1 MQTVLNASNSSC
13 KIGGSRGTVVS
24 SRIIAKVKPQRPQA
38 SSNGAT
44 TTDVDFDELS
54 DIIRLVNETDIV
66 ELSLK
71 SKRFNLEVR
80 KQEALKTADPIYQ
93 VVNAPP
99 SGYSAPQQAP
109 QAVAPALASAA
120 AVPPVA
126 ALVASA
132 PVAAASGPIDGI
144 EIGSPMSGTFYAAAA
159 PGEPNFVKLGDR
171 VKKGQTVGIIEAM
184 KLMNEIEAE
193 VSGEVVKL
201 MVENGKPVTPG
212 QPLMII
218 RP

>member
-1 MQTVLNASNSSC
+1 MQTILSASNSSC
-13 KIGGSRGTVVS
+13 KIGGNRGTVLS
-24 SRIIAKVKPQRPQA
+24 SRNIAKVKPQRPQA
-38 SSNGAT
+38 SSNGT
-44 TTDVDFDELS
+44 TNADVDFDELS

-80 KQEALKTADPIYQ
+80 KQEALKAQEPVYQ

-99 SGYSAPQQAP
+99 SGYTPPQYAP
-109 QAVAPALASAA
+109 QAPAPAPAA
-120 AVPPVA
+120 AVSAVVPAMA
-126 ALVASA
+126 ATVLAT
-132 PVAAASGPIDGI
+132 PASGPIDGI

-193 VSGEVVKL
+193 VSGEVVKI